1 MLLSI
6 KLTNFKCHRD
16 LEVNFSA
23 GLQAIRGSVEAGKS
37 SLLEGI
43 AYAFGGARAL
53 NDSIALVVTEGEP
66 LSSLKVELEFQH
78 EGVTFRI
85 VRGPSGA
92 ELTGPGVTASGQD
105 GVTTFVE
112 NLFGCS
118 MKVAPLLMFAP
129 QGELRGSLTGNG
141 SVSLIEK
148 LADVE
153 VLDRLIDK
161 IQTNLPSGNTRLL
174 EAQIGEL
181 VGIEKPVLDVDE
193 AMCRVAVEEYK
204 LESAEGVVTDLQV
217 KQIDDAAAHKVLQD
231 LAVAQSKL
239 AAAEIMYAEN
249 EKILSTHPVSEPSK
263 FTLDELRV
271 KQQEFHDHTNRLQT
285 YERFL
290 RMTNR
295 GPEEYAGTYDELI
308 AEIDMFALEIK
319 EAEKEFA
326 SARTAIKVKESQMI
340 TETACGLC
348 GKDLT
353 EIPEVVKKNA
363 NLKSGIDELIVKV
376 HDLQESI
383 LTQTKDRNGLMLV
396 KNIHDMRVMES
407 QSLPLENL
415 GGIPANFKWVGSIP
429 EGEAKDYSSDI
440 KKQEAIAASE
450 LIWANKQEQARK
462 VLESL
467 DIAGLR
473 LYTSG
478 LESAGLQA
486 REQLTTSR
494 QLRESLSEA
503 VSVVSTQQLVLAKVR
518 ADLQAIQAAYAHDL
532 AAYEKSQEQLKR
544 LVQELSLYELHNG
557 LIKKIREV
565 RPVVG
570 KRLWGVVLS
579 AVSQYFTSIRG
590 VESVV
595 TRGDSGFL
603 INGRP
608 VSTLSGSTKDS
619 LGLAIRLALMQT
631 FLPTI
636 RWSCLDEPGAACND
650 ERESNMLALLT
661 KFDQTV
667 LVTHSD
673 IADAYA
679 ANVIQL

>member
-6 KLTNFKCHRD
+6 KLTNFKCHRN

-181 VGIEKPVLDVDE
+181 VGVQKPVLDIDE
-193 AMCRVAVEEYK
+193 AMCRVGVEEDK
-204 LESAEGVVTDLQV
+204 LESAEWVVTDLQV
-217 KQIDDAAAHKVLQD
+217 KQIDDAAAHKTLQD

-249 EKILSTHPVSEPSK
+249 EKILGTHPVSEPSK

-285 YERFL
+285 YQRFL
-290 RMTNR
+290 RMTPV
-295 GPEEYAGTYDELI
+295 GDSVYEKDYDGLLQDTKDLEYGIYQHQAKITE
-308 AEIDMFALEIK
+308 
-319 EAEKEFA
+319 
-326 SARTAIKVKESQMI
+326 ARTQVKVKESQMI
-340 TETACGLC
+340 METACGLC

-353 EIPEVVKKNA
+353 EIPEVVEKNQ
-363 NLKSGIDELIVKV
+363 NLSNQIGYLGTNIQELQTSMDILKSCLSDYVMI
-376 HDLQESI
+376 
-383 LTQTKDRNGLMLV
+383 
-396 KNIHDMRVMES
+396 KNIHDLRMRES

-429 EGEAKDYSSDI
+429 EGDAKDYSSDI

-608 VSTLSGSTKDS
+608 VSTFSGSTKDS